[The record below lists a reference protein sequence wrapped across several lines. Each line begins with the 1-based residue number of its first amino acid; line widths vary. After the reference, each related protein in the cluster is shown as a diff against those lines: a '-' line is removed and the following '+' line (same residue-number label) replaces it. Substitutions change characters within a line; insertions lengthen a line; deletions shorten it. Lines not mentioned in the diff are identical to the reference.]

1 MSEAPS
7 PDDVDAGA
15 AQNAAEEAA
24 DAFESMDDSKI
35 SRLKRLFFQAWLV
48 AVFGGAVALL
58 AVSAYVGFL
67 SFDVTVV
74 ATIDLSGPLETLAQG
89 IVYLLLATT
98 VIAILVVAPAQI
110 LSTIARAVAAYDT
123 PDDTPDEDE

>member
-7 PDDVDAGA
+7 PDDVDADA

-48 AVFGGAVALL
+48 AVFGGSVALL

-67 SFDVTVV
+67 SFDLTVV

-123 PDDTPDEDE
+123 PDENE